1 MIHFEN
7 VSIRYRVPRGG
18 SRSLKEHMIR
28 RLANRL
34 AFDEFAALKSV
45 SFDVA
50 DGENVGVIGR
60 NGAGKSTMF
69 KAICR
74 VVRPSDGRVVVRG
87 RLAPLLELGLGMNAE
102 LTGRENVLLQG
113 ALMGFSR
120 GAMQER
126 LPSIAEFS
134 ELAQFLDAPMRTYS
148 TGMVARLAFSVAT
161 DVDPDILLVDEA
173 LAVGDERFQAKC
185 RDRMAG
191 FREMGKTVM
200 LVSHSLGHIRETCS
214 RVLWLDQGRLV
225 SDGPMDVVAEAYHE
239 WSGQEAEDASAFA
252 ERRERPGRRD
262 IGEVSETRGTAAG
275 IGP

>member
-28 RLANRL
+28 RLAKRL
-34 AFDEFAALKSV
+34 TFDEFAALRSV
-45 SFDVA
+45 TFDVA
-50 DGENVGVIGR
+50 DGENVGVVGR

-74 VVRPSDGRVVVRG
+74 VVRPSEGRVVVRG

-113 ALMGFSR
+113 ALLGFSR
-120 GAMQER
+120 AAMRER
-126 LPSIAEFS
+126 LPGITAFS
-134 ELAQFLDAPMRTYS
+134 ELDEFIDAPMRTYS

-173 LAVGDERFQAKC
+173 LAVGDERFQTKC

-191 FREMGKTVM
+191 FRDAGKTVM

-214 RVLWLDQGRLV
+214 RVLWLDHGRLIA
-225 SDGPMDVVAEAYHE
+225 DGPMPVVSEAYHE
-239 WSGQEAEDASAFA
+239 WSGGDAGDAAEFA
-252 ERRERPGRRD
+252 ERRGLPGRPGTALPP
-262 IGEVSETRGTAAG
+262 GARGGAAWARG
-275 IGP
+275 